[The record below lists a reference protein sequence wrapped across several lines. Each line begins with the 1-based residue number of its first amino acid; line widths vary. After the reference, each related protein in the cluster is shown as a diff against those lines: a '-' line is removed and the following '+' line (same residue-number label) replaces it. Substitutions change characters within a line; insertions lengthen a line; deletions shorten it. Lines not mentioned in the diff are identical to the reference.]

1 MDVALVDVK
10 DSVLLKAE
18 LKVIEQET
26 SKAVGRG
33 PTYHDK
39 RTRYHHRE
47 LQKAAQLGQEVE
59 SLTAGLEVYPQSG
72 HCPPDTKSRR
82 GEKQLKNCITQK
94 KLTAS
99 GHTQS

>member
-1 MDVALVDVK
+1 M
-10 DSVLLKAE
+10 KAE

-33 PTYHDK
+33 PTYHEK
-39 RTRYHHRE
+39 RIRCQQRE
-47 LQKAAQLGQEVE
+47 LQKAAQLGQEAE
-59 SLTAGLEVYPQSG
+59 SLAAGPEVYPQSG

-94 KLTAS
+94 KPTAG